1 MRPPGGYRTE
11 SSVTSPCRE
20 PSSQFIVLLHFQI
33 IPCGTSPAPP
43 TSSSTLTRATYST
56 VDSTICLAD
65 SSCRCY
71 PCSESLPEQS
81 RLIGHLHR
89 KQPGSTR
96 PPERRAALGG
106 AGPRGG
112 YAAL

>member
-1 MRPPGGYRTE
+1 MRPPGSYRTE

-20 PSSQFIVLLHFQI
+20 PSSQFVVFHFHI

-96 PPERRAALGG
+96 PPERRGCLGSSVTT
-106 AGPRGG
+106 ARF
-112 YAAL
+112 AEL